1 MSTYTFPHVYVHGR
15 PASDPAASTL
25 CRRRRIPLLHLMQPV
40 RCHHSVC
47 VAMGLSSP
55 TPMTNSLAGCAAI
68 APSRTDRFGDQT
80 DDRIVEVA

>member
-47 VAMGLSSP
+47 VAMGLEQP
-55 TPMTNSLAGCAAI
+55 NSDDQFVGGL
-68 APSRTDRFGDQT
+68 RRDRPESNRQVRRSNGRPDC
-80 DDRIVEVA
+80 